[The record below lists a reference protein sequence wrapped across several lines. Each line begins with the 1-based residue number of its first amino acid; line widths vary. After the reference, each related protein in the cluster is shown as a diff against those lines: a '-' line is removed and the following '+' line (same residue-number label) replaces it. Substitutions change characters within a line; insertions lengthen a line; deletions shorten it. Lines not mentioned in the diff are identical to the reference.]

1 MKKQFFPFLTSLL
14 ILLILPFPASAQN
27 VHDINIMN
35 FKMSS
40 DPQGLITSE
49 SAQKLN
55 HLNWYMGGM
64 FSYAYDPLSVSLNG
78 DKIGSLVEHQ
88 VLMDLTF
95 SIGLGKWFQLGIQM
109 QAALYQTGDDAED
122 LGFANAGSL
131 KANAFTDLRLIP
143 KIVLIG
149 GKGTGFGLAVIP
161 IFSFPTASSNAN
173 AGEDGV
179 MFEPRLVMDY
189 RFGGGMLLVGNIGY
203 RMREKRDVLNLRVDD
218 EVVFSLGAEL
228 PLTARLSAVGEAFG
242 AIGLKDSSAD
252 NDSGIDMEE
261 VPAEGLLALR
271 WRGDGGMIVTGGAGT
286 RFWTGYGSPRAR
298 LFVSLGYSP
307 PQKDT
312 LPPMDSDEDGI
323 PDDRDL
329 CPTVPEDINGFEDQ
343 DGCPDA
349 MKDTDKDGILDMNDK
364 CVNDP
369 EDINGFEDQDGCPDA
384 MKDTDKDG
392 VLDINDKCVTVPEDI
407 NGFEDQDG
415 CPDGTRDTD
424 NDGIPDATD
433 KCVNDPEDKDNF
445 EDNDGCPDADNDGD
459 GFCDSN
465 ADVQGRLDKYAI
477 VCHGSDKCPNEA
489 ETINGFEDQDGC
501 PDKGEVKVILTKT
514 HLKITETIYFA
525 YKKSVILKKSLPV
538 LDVVIN
544 VMKTHKQIKYVE
556 VQGHSSAVGDSDDNV
571 TLAEARAAA
580 VKKYMISKGIAADR
594 LGSQGYGETQPLADC
609 TVLKDKAR
617 KSCNALNRRVE
628 FSIKANC
635 NTCK

>member
-343 DGCPDA
+343 DGCPD
-349 MKDTDKDGILDMNDK
+349 
-364 CVNDP
+364 
-369 EDINGFEDQDGCPDA
+369 
-384 MKDTDKDG
+384 
-392 VLDINDKCVTVPEDI
+392 
-407 NGFEDQDG
+407 
-415 CPDGTRDTD
+415 GTRDTD